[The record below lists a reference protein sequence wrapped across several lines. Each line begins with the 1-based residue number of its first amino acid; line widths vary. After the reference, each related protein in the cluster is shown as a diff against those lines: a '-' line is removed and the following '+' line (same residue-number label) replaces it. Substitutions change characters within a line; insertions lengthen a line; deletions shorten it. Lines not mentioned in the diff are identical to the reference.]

1 MSRKIPK
8 VEEST
13 KFNLITSIWI
23 VPIVALF
30 IALWLAW
37 QHYSQL
43 GPKIEIIFP
52 KNEGLQ
58 AGQSQI
64 KYKDVPMG
72 KITKIELTEDGKG
85 VIVHAQM
92 EKMAA
97 PYLNDTAKFWIVKPE
112 VGVTGVSGL
121 ETLISGTYINMYA
134 QKREETKALF
144 YGLTHAY
151 RKISEGEYFVLSA
164 PEAYSVIKG
173 TPLYFKNLE
182 VGQVEYVTVGLDGK
196 SINFIVFIDKA
207 YVPYVHT
214 DSKFWVMSTV
224 DVDISSGHF
233 DVNVAPLSNLI
244 HSGIAFSSS
253 GADSNRSVP
262 DAFSFYLYKNVAQ
275 ANEKKIGEGGKALRT
290 YLVHTT
296 DPIAKLN
303 INAPVRYDGFDVG
316 RVKEIALRYDSHTHK
331 MKGNILV
338 DIDTSSFEDANS
350 SGEENFKKAVTE
362 GLRARV
368 TSTDPIT
375 GVLYVDL
382 VFVEENASIEL
393 DENGTYAVLPSVPM
407 ESSSILTGVE
417 KMIDKINRLPLND
430 LIVKLSQTVED
441 TDNVIKDVR
450 EPLIALLNDL
460 KKSTAQLNAMTGK
473 KSFKTLPDEVGRTLK
488 SLQGTLRKTRQVLNG
503 YDKNS
508 LMRHQLSETL
518 RSVTKTSEEM
528 QQFLK
533 MLNRKPNSL
542 IFGDK

>member
-1 MSRKIPK
+1 MSKKIPK
-8 VEEST
+8 IEEST

-64 KYKDVPMG
+64 KYKDVPIG
-72 KITKIELTEDGKG
+72 KVTKIELSEDGKG

-97 PYLNDTAKFWIVKPE
+97 PYLNDTTKFWIVKPE

-134 QKREETKALF
+134 QKKEETKAQF
-144 YGLTHAY
+144 YGLTHAF
-151 RKISEGEYFVLSA
+151 RKISEGEYFVLTA

-196 SINFIVFIDKA
+196 SINFIVFINKA

-224 DVDISSGHF
+224 DIDFSGGRL
-233 DVNVAPLSNLI
+233 DVNVAPLSHLI
-244 HSGIAFSSS
+244 HSGIAFSST
-253 GADSNRSVP
+253 GADSKRSVP
-262 DAFSFYLYKNVAQ
+262 DNFAFYLYKNVAL
-275 ANEKKIGEGGKALRT
+275 AHEKKIGEGGESIRT
-290 YLVHTT
+290 YLIHTT

-303 INAPVRYDGFDVG
+303 VNAPVRYEGFDVG
-316 RVKEIALRYDSHTHK
+316 RVKDMRLRYDSVTHK
-331 MKGNILV
+331 MKGDILLT
-338 DIDTSSFEDANS
+338 IDTSSFRDQERT
-350 SGEENFKKAVTE
+350 GEENLKRAVAE

-368 TSTDPIT
+368 TPTDPIT
-375 GVLYVDL
+375 GLLYVDL
-382 VFVEENASIEL
+382 LFVESNQSVGIE
-393 DENGTYAVLPSVPM
+393 ENGTYMVLPSIPM
-407 ESSSILTGVE
+407 EPGGIMTGIE
-417 KMIDKINRLPLND
+417 AMIHKINRLPLED
-430 LIVKLSQTVED
+430 LIEKLTQTVED
-441 TDNVIKDVR
+441 TDSVIKDVR
-450 EPLIALLNDL
+450 EPLIALLDDL
-460 KKSTAQLNAMTGK
+460 RKTTKQLNAMTGK
-473 KSFKTLPDEVGRTLK
+473 KSFRAMPDEVGRTLEA
-488 SLQGTLRKTRQVLNG
+488 LRRTLKTTKQVLKG

-518 RSVTKTSEEM
+518 KSVTKTSQEM